1 MTVGKK
7 LSKPYIYVICAVTSM
22 LIFVTACNNEKKR
35 ITETV
40 SQLLDKEIVFPDDF
54 QSKIL
59 GKDTA
64 VDVLGKK
71 GYKIVTFADSIGCT
85 DCRLNFYG
93 WKLKIKEAQE
103 WSKPVDFV
111 FIVQPRSEY
120 ELYNVLKFDQ
130 INFPVFYDFNAS
142 FIRKNQLPTGARYQT
157 FLLNDENRIVL
168 VGNPI
173 SNKVLWGMY
182 KETVESQP

>member
-1 MTVGKK
+1 MTAGKK
-7 LSKPYIYVICAVTSM
+7 LSRPYIYVICAVTSI
-22 LIFVTACNNEKKR
+22 LILVTACNNEKKE

-40 SQLLDKEIVFPDDF
+40 SQLLDKEIVFPDAL
-54 QSKIL
+54 QSKVL
-59 GKDTA
+59 GRDT
-64 VDVLGKK
+64 VIDVLGKK
-71 GYKIVTFADSIGCT
+71 GYKIVTFADSLGCT

-93 WKLKIKEAQE
+93 WKLRIKEAGE

-120 ELYNVLKFDQ
+120 ELYNILKFDQ
-130 INFPVFYDFNAS
+130 INFPIFYDFNAS
-142 FIRKNQLPTGARYQT
+142 FIRENELPTEAMYQT
-157 FLLNDENRIVL
+157 FLINAENKIVL

-173 SNKVLWGMY
+173 PNKVLWDMY